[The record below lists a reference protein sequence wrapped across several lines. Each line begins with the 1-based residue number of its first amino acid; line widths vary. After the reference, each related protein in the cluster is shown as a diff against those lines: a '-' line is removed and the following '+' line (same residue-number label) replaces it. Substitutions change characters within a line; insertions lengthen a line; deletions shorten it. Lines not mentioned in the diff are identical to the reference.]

1 MLDIDDTNLN
11 PIGKIKVIGVG
22 GGGISAVNQMISNEL
37 KYMEFI
43 AVDTDA
49 KTLENSQAPRRIHI
63 TENAM
68 KNSEQILHSIEATD
82 MIFVVAGMG
91 GKAGT
96 SIAPIIAK
104 YSKELGALTVAVVT
118 RPFEDEKRNKNAD
131 AGIKNLN
138 NHSDLVVVV
147 SGDKILQANEN
158 ISKEQALNIADDVL
172 FKTVQGIAN
181 LILIPG
187 MINLDFGDL
196 CTILGNAGIAFVG
209 IGEASGKNASVKA
222 VQVALDCPLLEKM
235 QDATSIVINFMGSDE
250 SFSMA
255 EVNEASNLI
264 QDAAKSEAEIMW
276 GMSIDESLGDTVR
289 VMIIATRFNGEPVAD
304 YCSKWQ
310 TQNVPPK
317 SKNIKSDDDNTIEVP
332 PWMR

>member
-1 MLDIDDTNLN
+1 MFDVDDTSLN

-22 GGGISAVNQMISNEL
+22 GGGISAVNKMISNDL
-37 KYMEFI
+37 KYVEFVT
-43 AVDTDA
+43 VDTDA

-68 KNSEQILHSIEATD
+68 KNSEQILNVIEKTD

-91 GKAGT
+91 GRAGT

-104 YSKELGALTVAVVT
+104 YSKELSALTIAVVT

-138 NHSDLVVVV
+138 SHSDLVVVV
-147 SGDKILQANEN
+147 SGDKILQANGN

-172 FKTVQGIAN
+172 FKTVQGISN

-187 MINLDFGDL
+187 MINLDFADL
-196 CTILGNAGIAFVG
+196 CTILGKAGVGFVG

-235 QDATSIVINFMGSDE
+235 KDATSIVINFMGSDE

-255 EVNEASNLI
+255 EVNEASILI
-264 QDAAKSEAEIMW
+264 MDAAKSEAEIMW

-289 VMIIATRFNGEPVAD
+289 VMIIATRFNGEPVID
-304 YCSKWQ
+304 YYSKWQ
-310 TQNVPPK
+310 TQNVSPK
-317 SKNIKSDDDNTIEVP
+317 SKNVKSDDDNTIEVP
-332 PWMR
+332 PWMK